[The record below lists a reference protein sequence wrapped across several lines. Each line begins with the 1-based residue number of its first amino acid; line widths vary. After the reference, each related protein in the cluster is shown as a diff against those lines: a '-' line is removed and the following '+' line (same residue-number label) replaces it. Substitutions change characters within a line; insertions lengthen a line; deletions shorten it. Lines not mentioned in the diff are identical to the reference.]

1 MCYHMDCIPPGS
13 SVHGILQA
21 RILEWAAMPS
31 SRGSSQLRDWTLFS
45 GLLHWL
51 AGSLPLTP
59 SGNSAKVYWLFN
71 LCKTFLSA
79 FHVSV
84 YLMTLSSDC
93 MYSIELRSSFQ
104 KVCPK
109 GLWRLPKTATTLLF
123 SDTESLLPNAFLPL
137 AAVQSS
143 GSSQETSLG
152 VRVTHDKFTPK
163 MSIIYQIDFLL

>member
-1 MCYHMDCIPPGS
+1 MDCIPPGS

-79 FHVSV
+79 FHVSINW
-84 YLMTLSSDC
+84 TLIINLCS
-93 MYSIELRSSFQ
+93 RSSYYYQF
-104 KVCPK
+104 
-109 GLWRLPKTATTLLF
+109 T
-123 SDTESLLPNAFLPL
+123 DEETEVENSEVSHSLLAMTDPGLEPGSFCFQNSFSPSLCY
-137 AAVQSS
+137 AACP
-143 GSSQETSLG
+143 
-152 VRVTHDKFTPK
+152 VTNNHHQT
-163 MSIIYQIDFLL
+163 QT